1 MIAYTISTF
10 ALAAI
15 YATAVTAAALPH
27 QPADTHLEARD
38 VLAGSRAVLTKRCG
52 GCGGCGSWGGCGCG
66 GYGGGFGG
74 GFGGYGGIGG
84 IGGYGGYG
92 FPFVS
97 SFTNDFD
104 RCSSCANFN
113 ENTLYANNVN
123 ANAASDNIHACNNAN
138 IIA

>member
-1 MIAYTISTF
+1 MTAYTISTF

-15 YATAVTAAALPH
+15 YATAVTATALPY
-27 QPADTHLEARD
+27 QPADTHLQARD

-52 GCGGCGSWGGCGCG
+52 SFGGCGGCGGCGCG
-66 GYGGGFGG
+66 GYGG

-97 SFTNDFD
+97 SFTSDFD
-104 RCSSCANFN
+104 RNSNRANFN

-123 ANAASDNIHACNNAN
+123 ANAASDNVHAFNNAN